1 MFKQVELSYSFDA
14 LEPYIDTLTMETH
27 YGKHHAA
34 YTANLNKALEK
45 IGNTEEDIV
54 KVLANLDKIEDAA
67 DRTAVRNNG
76 GGYYNHN
83 LYFSIM
89 SPHAKKSPEGEL
101 AVKIDKTFG
110 STEALIEKLSALAA
124 GQFGSGWAWLS
135 VTPDGELA
143 ASNSANQDNPIS
155 LGTGNMP
162 ILAIDVW
169 EHAYYLQ
176 YKNVRAAYIK
186 AFFEVLDWSKVE
198 ELYQAA
204 VK

>member
-89 SPHAKKSPEGEL
+89 SPHAKKLPEGEL
-101 AVKIDKTFG
+101 AIKIDKTFG

>member
-27 YGKHHAA
+27 YSKHHAA
-34 YTANLNKALEK
+34 YTANLNKALER

-76 GGYYNHN
+76 GGDYNHN

-89 SPHAKKSPEGEL
+89 SPHAKKLPEGEL

>member
-27 YGKHHAA
+27 YSKHHAA

-54 KVLANLDKIEDAA
+54 KVLANLDKIEDVA

-89 SPHAKKSPEGEL
+89 SPRAKKSPEGEL